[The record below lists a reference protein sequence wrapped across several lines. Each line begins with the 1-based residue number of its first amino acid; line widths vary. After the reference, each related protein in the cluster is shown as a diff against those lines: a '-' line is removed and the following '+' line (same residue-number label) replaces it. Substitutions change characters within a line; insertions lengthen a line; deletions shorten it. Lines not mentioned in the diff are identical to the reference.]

1 MFFSTREFNRS
12 RNINFDARIKK
23 VTKIVAAKDDAK
35 KI

>member
-1 MFFSTREFNRS
+1 MFFSTPEFNRS

-23 VTKIVAAKDDAK
+23 VNKIVAAKDDAK